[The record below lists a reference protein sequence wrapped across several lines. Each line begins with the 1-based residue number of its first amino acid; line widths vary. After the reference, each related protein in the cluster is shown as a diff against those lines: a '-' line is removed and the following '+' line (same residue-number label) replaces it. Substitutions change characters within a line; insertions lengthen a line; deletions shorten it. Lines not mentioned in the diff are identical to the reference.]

1 MNPDLAKGLIKSGL
15 NRIIFSLDS
24 ITKEIYEKIRIGAKF
39 EDTVNNV
46 KSFYEIRKNLN
57 SKSPVIRVSMV
68 RMKEND
74 HEADQFED
82 FWGSYTD
89 EVTYTDY
96 RNQDGLDKVDR
107 YTREKRKQI
116 LLLSSFMAKDD
127 NKCDR

>member
-1 MNPDLAKGLIKSGL
+1 
-15 NRIIFSLDS
+15 
-24 ITKEIYEKIRIGAKF
+24 
-39 EDTVNNV
+39 
-46 KSFYEIRKNLN
+46 
-57 SKSPVIRVSMV
+57 
-68 RMKEND
+68 MKEND

-107 YTREKRKQI
+107 YTREKKEKQI